1 MSLPKK
7 QEVITFKVDESL
19 ASILK
24 TMPNR
29 SEFIRSA
36 LCNALKNICPLCKG
50 EGIFT
55 PKQWQHWQTFQKKHF
70 VEECADCHSYHL
82 VCSHERKAKVRHH

>member
-19 ASILK
+19 SGILK
-24 TMPNR
+24 GMPNR

-36 LCNALKNICPLCKG
+36 VLNALKNICPLCKG
-50 EGIFT
+50 VGIFT
-55 PKQWQHWQTFQKKHF
+55 PQQWQHWLDFQKKHF
-70 VEECADCHSYHL
+70 VEQCTDCHSYHL
-82 VCSHERKAKVRHH
+82 VCSHESKDKLHHQ